1 MKNKKLKMSF
11 LAEPVDVNYRGNV
24 HGGKVMKWI
33 DEIGYALAV
42 QFTGKY
48 CVTKFVD
55 DIEFL
60 KPISI
65 GDLVKLKAE
74 IIKTGVTSMRIKV
87 VVSSRN
93 LINNEKK
100 KNCECFIVF
109 VAINENG
116 EKTTIA
122 D

>member
-1 MKNKKLKMSF
+1 M
-11 LAEPVDVNYRGNV
+11 
-24 HGGKVMKWI
+24 
-33 DEIGYALAV
+33 
-42 QFTGKY
+42 FTGKY

-87 VVSSRN
+87 VVSSIN